1 MSQITI
7 RQAEVEDVENLYE
20 LFSPVD
26 QMHRE
31 AHPEIFK
38 QAEYP
43 ADIKDYYRA
52 CIQDQGSMI
61 IIAME
66 EHKVIGGVICSL
78 ETAAEIPILVPR
90 TVACIENIT
99 VSPSYR
105 KKGVGRLLVEAVQ
118 DWANQWNA
126 TAIELTVW
134 EFNQDAAMFYNELGF
149 IPYRRRM
156 VKMLDD
162 KIS

>member
-7 RQAEVEDVENLYE
+7 RQAELEDVENLYV

-38 QAEYP
+38 QADYP
-43 ADIKDYYRA
+43 EDIKDYYRA
-52 CIQDQGSMI
+52 CIRDQRSVI
-61 IIAME
+61 IMAMLE
-66 EHKVIGGVICSL
+66 NKVIGGVICSL
-78 ETAAEIPILVPR
+78 ETAPEIPILVPR
-90 TVACIENIT
+90 TTACIENIT
-99 VSPSYR
+99 VSHSYR
-105 KKGVGRLLVEAVQ
+105 KKGVGRMLVEAIQ
-118 DWANQWNA
+118 DWAYQWGA
-126 TAIELTVW
+126 TAIELKVW
-134 EFNQDAAMFYNELGF
+134 EFNQDAAMFYYELGF

-156 VKMLDD
+156 VKMLDG